1 MIRCSSAVKRGSLA
15 LRWVEG
21 LGAEYE
27 LRDERPL
34 CAYADSVGS
43 SAANAAAVA
52 SAIAAA
58 RNTISAS
65 KRSLSE
71 PPTRTRRNFDGRRV
85 VSRGSCRLRGNIPH
99 YGVNQILVAC

>member
-43 SAANAAAVA
+43 SAANVAAVA

-65 KRSLSE
+65 KQSLSE
-71 PPTRTRRNFDGRRV
+71 PPYTSRDVISTAV
-85 VSRGSCRLRGNIPH
+85 VSSAEALAGCAAIFP
-99 YGVNQILVAC
+99 APA

>member
-1 MIRCSSAVKRGSLA
+1 MISCSSAVKRGSLA
-15 LRWVEG
+15 LRWAEG

-43 SAANAAAVA
+43 SAANVAAVA

-65 KRSLSE
+65 KQSLSE
-71 PPTRTRRNFDGRRV
+71 QLHITRRNFDGRHV
-85 VSRGSCRLRGNIPH
+85 VGRGSCRLCGNILP
-99 YGVNQILVAC
+99 APA